1 MSLQLADNSNT
12 LPDSSQYSK
21 LIELL
26 HGFGVRTVQD
36 RSSEFDVGFPVS
48 VPLQDGGS
56 LMLDLPEPGVLSNLD
71 PDSVGVAVID
81 LLGYPRAVWGL
92 ARRVKFFRGPE
103 NVLYSEIGALVKAAL
118 DGVSG
123 SLYLDG
129 MRFHIGGVDARSA
142 TDLVVLVTNANE
154 ERNARR
160 QASKSS
166 REAEALKR
174 LGRVLSMNQQLTP
187 LAVAAV
193 HEIAS
198 ATELAAVLLWVADF
212 DAKSLYL
219 TASTGANRSGTSAL
233 HTLDLYGGGTC
244 IAELVAMSRQD
255 FSIPN
260 VADHLLTADLE
271 AKFCYLKPGP
281 MSVHALEI
289 GDRLIGVLEMIGR
302 EGDTNFP
309 ENLELFEV
317 MAEHL
322 ALALNNS
329 LLFEKLEKQ
338 ASHDPLTGIAN
349 HRSLHEFLNMRVAE
363 AKRTNQELSAV
374 MLDVD
379 HFRSFNEEEGHEAGD
394 TVLKMVADTIKS
406 TLRPY
411 DLCAR
416 YGGEE
421 FSLVLPG
428 SNKEAALVVAERI
441 RKRIESVPF
450 ITRTGRM
457 RHVSASLGVAV
468 FPEAAADGVGLLRAA
483 DQALYEAKR
492 TGRNR
497 VIIFE
502 GHLADLQTDDFDTGA
517 LWKFVAAKS
526 REEVETRARE
536 LEPHFRL
543 IEASLGLTRS
553 QQQMLRGLA
562 MLQDVYRKARKSKTD
577 KALVKLETAAELRSL
592 LPSLQALDE
601 RFDGRGPLG
610 QAGNKIP
617 LLSRVLAVCN
627 ALVEN
632 KGKSLLEQT
641 GRYDPEIVALVAR
654 LEEAA

>member
-1 MSLQLADNSNT
+1 MSLFRADNRIKLSE
-12 LPDSSQYSK
+12 SSQFTK
-21 LIELL
+21 LIDLL
-26 HGFGVRTVQD
+26 HEFGVRTVLD
-36 RSSEFDVGFPVS
+36 RTTEIDVGFPVS

-56 LMLDLPEPGVLSNLD
+56 LTLDLPEPGILSSLD
-71 PDSVGVAVID
+71 PDAVGVAVID
-81 LLGYPRAVWGL
+81 VLGYPRAVWGM
-92 ARRVKFFRGPE
+92 ARRVKFLRDTD
-103 NVLYSEIGALVKAAL
+103 NVLYSEIGSLVKAAL

-129 MRFHIGGVDARSA
+129 IRFHVGGIDPKLA
-142 TDLVVLVTNANE
+142 TDLVILVTNAND

-187 LAVAAV
+187 LAIAAV
-193 HEIAS
+193 HEITS
-198 ATELAAVLLWVADF
+198 ATELAAALLWVTEHDS
-212 DAKSLYL
+212 KSLVL

-233 HTLDLYGGGTC
+233 HRLDVHGGGTC
-244 IAELVAMSRQD
+244 LSELVAMSRQA

-260 VADHLLTADLE
+260 VAEHILTADLE

-281 MSVHALEI
+281 MSIHPLEI
-289 GDRLIGVLEMIGR
+289 GDSLIGVLELIGR
-302 EGDTNFP
+302 EGDANFP

-349 HRSLHEFLNMRVAE
+349 HRTLHEFLNMRIAE
-363 AKRTNQELSAV
+363 AQRTNQELSAI

-379 HFRSFNEEEGHEAGD
+379 HFRSFNEEEGHDAGD
-394 TVLKMVADTIKS
+394 TVLKMVSDTLKA

-457 RHVSASLGVAV
+457 RHVTASLGVAV
-468 FPEAAADGVGLLRAA
+468 FPEAAQDGVSLLRAA

-497 VIIFE
+497 VILFE
-502 GHLADLQTDDFDTGA
+502 GQLGEVQTDDFDTSR
-517 LWKFVAAKS
+517 LWKFVPPKS
-526 REEVETRARE
+526 REAVEQRVKMIE
-536 LEPHFRL
+536 EHFRL
-543 IEASLGLTRS
+543 LEASLGLTRT

-562 MLQDVYRKARKSKTD
+562 IIQDTYRKAKKSRSIKS
-577 KALVKLETAAELRSL
+577 LEKLETAAELRGL
-592 LPSLQALDE
+592 LPSLQSLDE
-601 RFDGRGPLG
+601 RYDGRGPLA
-610 QAGNKIP
+610 QAGHRIP

-627 ALVEN
+627 ALVDN
-632 KGKSLLEQT
+632 RGRALLEQT
-641 GRYDPEIVALVAR
+641 GKYDPEIVALVAR

>member
-1 MSLQLADNSNT
+1 MSE
-12 LPDSSQYSK
+12 SSQFQK

-26 HGFGVRTVQD
+26 HHFGVHTVQD
-36 RSSEFDVGFPVS
+36 RKGEFDTGFPVYL
-48 VPLQDGGS
+48 PLQDGGS
-56 LMLDLPEPGVLSNLD
+56 LLLDLPEPGLISSLD

-92 ARRVKFFRGPE
+92 ARRVRFFKGTD
-103 NVLYSEIGALVKAAL
+103 NVLYTDIGALVKAAM

-129 MRFHIGGVDARSA
+129 MRFHVGGIDPRSA

-154 ERNARR
+154 ERSARR

-187 LAVAAV
+187 LAIAAV
-193 HEIAS
+193 HEITS
-198 ATELAAVLLWVADF
+198 ATELAAVLLWVANHETQTL
-212 DAKSLYL
+212 SL

-233 HTLDLYGGGTC
+233 QSLDLRGGGTC
-244 IAELVAMSRQD
+244 IAELVAMSKQG

-281 MSVHALEI
+281 MSVHPLEI
-289 GDRLIGVLEMIGR
+289 GDTLIGVLELIGR
-302 EGDTNFP
+302 EGEANFP

-349 HRSLHEFLNMRVAE
+349 HRTLHEFLKGRIAE
-363 AKRTNQELSAV
+363 TQRTGQELSAV
-374 MLDVD
+374 MIDVD

-394 TVLKMVADTIKS
+394 TVLKMVADTLKAA
-406 TLRPY
+406 LRPY

-421 FSLVLPG
+421 FTLVLPG
-428 SNKEAALVVAERI
+428 SNAEAALIVAERV

-457 RHVSASLGVAV
+457 RHVTASMGLAVYPESAQ
-468 FPEAAADGVGLLRAA
+468 DGVNLLRAA
-483 DQALYEAKR
+483 DQALFEAKR

-497 VIIFE
+497 IVVFE
-502 GHLADLQTDDFDTGA
+502 GELGEVQTDDFDVSS
-517 LWKFVAAKS
+517 LWKFVTAKS
-526 REEVETRARE
+526 RKKVEEKLDK
-536 LEPHFRL
+536 LEVHMHL
-543 IEASLGLTRS
+543 LEVSLGLTKS
-553 QQQMLRGLA
+553 QRQMLRGLA
-562 MLQDVYRKARKSKTD
+562 MLQDVYRRAKKSTRTGM
-577 KALVKLETAAELRSL
+577 LEKLETAPELRAL
-592 LPSLQALDE
+592 LPSLQALEE
-601 RFDGRGPLG
+601 RYDGRGPLG
-610 QAGNKIP
+610 QAGNRVP
-617 LLSRVLAVCN
+617 LLSRVLSVCN
-627 ALVEN
+627 ALVEDS
-632 KGKSLLEQT
+632 GKSLLEPP
-641 GRYDPEIVALVAR
+641 GKYDPEIVAIVAR
-654 LEEAA
+654 MEDAA